1 MMVVSVAST
10 VIFIYRFPVIRVT
23 ASSVMLRKL
32 YDIEKSQKKKQNTLL
47 IYYFFFDKYNHG
59 HDAFL
64 VCFFVCFCVWNSKWI
79 TVNASFNR
87 MLKEANDIGKNCDIL
102 IKISCIVFFI

>member
-47 IYYFFFDKYNHG
+47 IYHFFLINIITDMMR
-59 HDAFL
+59 FL
-64 VCFFVCFCVWNSKWI
+64 YVSLFVFVYG
-79 TVNASFNR
+79 T
-87 MLKEANDIGKNCDIL
+87 ANGL
-102 IKISCIVFFI
+102 Q